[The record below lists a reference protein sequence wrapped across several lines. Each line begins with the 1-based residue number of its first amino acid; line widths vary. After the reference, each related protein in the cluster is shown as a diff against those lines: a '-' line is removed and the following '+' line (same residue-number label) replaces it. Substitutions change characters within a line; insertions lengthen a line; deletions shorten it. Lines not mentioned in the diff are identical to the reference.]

1 MKPILLIIL
10 ITLTNIG
17 FGQKFGKKQSDCAG
31 AVVFY
36 DSITGAINIPKGH
49 GFESIGV
56 ILARCPRV
64 QHETPPTPYQMEAVA
79 CPSKCF
85 LRSVG

>member
-49 GFESIGV
+49 GFK
-56 ILARCPRV
+56 
-64 QHETPPTPYQMEAVA
+64 M
-79 CPSKCF
+79 
-85 LRSVG
+85 